1 MPYQLVVRDV
11 CSAQEVAWGP
21 TAIPPVAVVP
31 LPAVLLVRFLPWP
44 GPSAPRVCLYFPSPM
59 LLISLGEALGP
70 TPLHLLCVDRKDGE

>member
-1 MPYQLVVRDV
+1 MGVLQSLAVNQLVVRDV

-44 GPSAPRVCLYFPSPM
+44 GPSAP
-59 LLISLGEALGP
+59 
-70 TPLHLLCVDRKDGE
+70 